1 MVSMTV
7 RCGRMRMLLLCL
19 ASVLGLLAMH
29 STPALAEGHQ
39 GAHGQGGMSASRSA
53 PATWMAPAPSRHLPA
68 APAHH
73 VLQPCLADIGRTTHS
88 DRPGVVPVPLEAQ
101 DAWLAP
107 TGTAVRAVPAPQ
119 RPPNLGAPDL
129 NALCISRT

>member
-1 MVSMTV
+1 
-7 RCGRMRMLLLCL
+7 MLLLCL

-39 GAHGQGGMSASRSA
+39 SAHGQGGRSAARSA
-53 PATWMAPAPSRHLPA
+53 PPMWRAPAPARHLPA

-73 VLQPCLADIGRTTHS
+73 VVQPCVADIGRTTHG
-88 DRPGVVPVPLEAQ
+88 DHPGVVPVPVGTQ

-119 RPPNLGAPDL
+119 RPPHLGAPDL
-129 NALCISRT
+129 TALCISRT